1 VNFKRISVE
10 RAMKMMS
17 EQDLV
22 QIVDIRD
29 DQSFLAGHIPD
40 SFQLHGAN
48 IDEFMASANPEA
60 PLLVVCYHG
69 ISSQSAAAYL
79 AEQGF
84 RDTYSLDGG
93 FEAWL
98 SAQKSSASS

>member
-10 RAMKMMS
+10 QASQIIS

-29 DQSFLAGHIPD
+29 DQSFRAGHIPD
-40 SFQLHGAN
+40 SFQLNGSN
-48 IDEFMASANPEA
+48 IDEYMARANPEA

-69 ISSQSAAAYL
+69 ISSLSAAAYF

-98 SAQKSSASS
+98 SAQMSSASS

>member
-1 VNFKRISVE
+1 MNFKRVSVDE
-10 RAMKMMS
+10 ARQLMS
-17 EQDLV
+17 DHDSV

-29 DQSFLAGHIPD
+29 DQSFQAGHIPE
-40 SFQLHGAN
+40 SFHLHGEN
-48 IDEFMASANPEA
+48 LQEFIAKANPEA

-84 RDTYSLDGG
+84 GDTYSLDGG

-98 SAQKSSASS
+98 GAQQS

>member
-1 VNFKRISVE
+1 MNFKCISVE
-10 RAMKMMS
+10 QATRMIS
-17 EQDLV
+17 EQELV
-22 QIVDIRD
+22 QSVDIRD
-29 DQSFLAGHIPD
+29 DQSFNAGHIPE
-40 SFQLHGAN
+40 SFHLHGSN
-48 IDEFMASANPEA
+48 IEEFIAGANPEA

-84 RDTYSLDGG
+84 GDTYSLDGG

-98 SAQKSSASS
+98 SAQQSAGGG

>member
-1 VNFKRISVE
+1 MNFKRISVE
-10 RAMKMMS
+10 QATQLMS
-17 EQDLV
+17 GEDSV

-29 DQSFLAGHIPD
+29 DESFRAGHIPE
-40 SFQLHGAN
+40 SFHLHGAN
-48 IDEFMASANPEA
+48 LEKFIAQADPEA

-84 RDTYSLDGG
+84 GETYSLDGG

-98 SAQKSSASS
+98 MAQQ

>member
-1 VNFKRISVE
+1 MNFKRISVE
-10 RAMKMMS
+10 QATQMMS
-17 EQDLV
+17 EQGRV

-29 DQSFLAGHIPD
+29 DRSFNAGHIPD
-40 SFQLHGAN
+40 SFQLHGSN

>member
-1 VNFKRISVE
+1 
-10 RAMKMMS
+10 
-17 EQDLV
+17 
-22 QIVDIRD
+22 
-29 DQSFLAGHIPD
+29 
-40 SFQLHGAN
+40 
-48 IDEFMASANPEA
+48 
-60 PLLVVCYHG
+60 VVCYHG